1 MKIQI
6 TTSIRNARNFND
18 CYFDWKSLMYNF
30 DLVDSTTM
38 VSIRDFDEYD
48 EECQDEMD
56 DLEMEVREI
65 FISNGSIEEIS
76 IEKVSFEQ
84 VY

>member
-18 CYFDWKSLMYNF
+18 CYFDWRGLMDNF
-30 DLVDSTTM
+30 DLVGSTTM
-38 VSIRDFDEYD
+38 VSIKDFDEDD
-48 EECQDEMD
+48 EDCQDEMD
-56 DLEMEVREI
+56 DLEMEAREI
-65 FISNGSIEEIS
+65 FISNGSIEE
-76 IEKVSFEQ
+76 VSFEQ